1 MSEANIAYLKE
12 HDPEIPNEKLE
23 YFPNTVALNEAMSMK
38 DIRAANGLRIVFGG
52 NMGKPQD
59 IGGLLKGIKTCG
71 EQPDLNRVFF
81 YFIGD
86 GTESRRIEEYIE
98 REKPVN
104 LTYRHQLERPE
115 YEKLLANADVGM
127 ISLSKD
133 FTIPNFPSRILSY
146 MQISKPVFAV
156 LDEAT
161 DMDECIAEA
170 GCGIS
175 VRAGDTGAFVEGVR
189 RLIQLKDKL
198 PEMGARGRRY
208 LERYFNVGVSVDI
221 LERAYRG

>member
-1 MSEANIAYLKE
+1 
-12 HDPEIPNEKLE
+12 
-23 YFPNTVALNEAMSMK
+23 
-38 DIRAANGLRIVFGG
+38 
-52 NMGKPQD
+52 MGRPQD
-59 IGGLLKGIKTCG
+59 IEGLLKGIKACG
-71 EQPDLNRVFF
+71 KQPDLDRVFF

-115 YEKLLANADVGM
+115 YEKLLANADVGL

-156 LDEAT
+156 LDETT
-161 DMDECIAEA
+161 DMDECISEA

-175 VRAGDTGAFVEGVR
+175 VKAGDTEAFVEGVR
-189 RLIQLKDKL
+189 RLIRLKDKL